1 MKKRCRAGRRI
12 GSAARRAVLLLAL
25 LSNLTASTILPARAQ
40 ESYVAREDVAR
51 FRDRAVT
58 TLAASGAGK
67 GYWGM
72 LVTDADTGEV
82 LYALNAERYFM
93 PASNVKLFTTTFA
106 LATLGPDFRIRTTI
120 ETTGVVDRNGRL
132 SGDIVLV
139 GRGDANLSNRVFP
152 YVERAPRAGPPE
164 TILAALADQVAVRG
178 VKQIAG
184 DVVADDSYFIPA
196 RFPPGWTVDD
206 TVWSY
211 GAAVSPIAINDNALT
226 IEVAPGDRA
235 GTPLRYR
242 IEPASHL
249 YEVRDRASTTPAHT
263 EPQLRLSRDPESR
276 VFVLSGTLP
285 VGAPPRELS
294 VGVTEPA
301 ENAADLLAR
310 LLEARGIRI
319 EGHSRAVHAEIGAT
333 PQAIAAAAPTVLA
346 EHMSPPLLDDV
357 RLTNKISQNLHAEL
371 MLRVAARERG
381 EAMTLDDA
389 VKFAAQFYQSVGPAG
404 DDVLLEDGSGLSRND
419 LVTSQSVVQLLT
431 YAARQPWGADFVA
444 TLPVAGEDG
453 TLAGRM
459 KDTSAAGRV
468 HAKTG
473 TFERVNSLA
482 GYATSARGERLIFSI
497 FGNNI
502 GAPNR
507 GDTGAP
513 SRAAIGVPNRDAAA
527 ILDALCVA
535 MVEELGAVPQVPSA
549 TPEVPQ

>member
-1 MKKRCRAGRRI
+1 MKKRRRAGQRT
-12 GSAARRAVLLLAL
+12 GCAATCAVLLLAL
-25 LSNLTASTILPARAQ
+25 LWNLCASTALPARAQ
-40 ESYVAREDVAR
+40 ESYLAREDVAR

-58 TLAASGAGK
+58 TLAATGTGK

-82 LYALNAERYFM
+82 VYALNADRYFM
-93 PASNVKLFTTTFA
+93 PASNVKLFTSTFA
-106 LATLGPDFRIRTTI
+106 LATLGPGFRIRTTI
-120 ETTGVVDRNGRL
+120 ETMGVLDRNGRL
-132 SGDIVLV
+132 SGDLVLV

-152 YVERAPRAGPPE
+152 YAERAPRAGPPE
-164 TILAALADQVAVRG
+164 TILAELADQVAARG
-178 VKQIAG
+178 VRQIAG
-184 DVVADDSYFIPA
+184 DVVADDTYFIVA

-226 IEVAPGDRA
+226 IEVAPGERA
-235 GTPLRYR
+235 GAPLRYR
-242 IEPASHL
+242 IDPASHL
-249 YEVRDRASTTPAHT
+249 YEVRNRASTTPAHT
-263 EPQLRLSRDPESR
+263 EAQLRLSRDPESR

-285 VGAPPRELS
+285 VGAPPRDLS

-301 ENAADLLAR
+301 ENAADMLAR

-319 EGHSRAVHAEIGAT
+319 EGHSRAVHAEIGAAV
-333 PQAIAAAAPTVLA
+333 PAVAAGTSTVLA
-346 EHMSPPLLDDV
+346 EHLSPPLLDDV

-371 MLRVAARERG
+371 MLRVAAREKG
-381 EAMTLDDA
+381 GAMTLDDA

-419 LVTSQSVVQLLT
+419 LVTSQSVVELLA

-453 TLAGRM
+453 TLEGRM
-459 KDTSAAGRV
+459 KGTSAAGRV

-482 GYATSARGERLIFSI
+482 GYATSVRGERLIFSI

-502 GAPNR
+502 GVPNR
-507 GDTGAP
+507 G
-513 SRAAIGVPNRDAAA
+513 AIGAPNRDAAA

-535 MVEELGAVPQVPSA
+535 MVEELGAIPQASA
-549 TPEVPQ
+549 ARPEVPQ